1 MPNRHGFAVRLRD
14 NSDQYEVISDD
25 QSWLLLRLTGGA
37 TTRWA
42 RATELAAMSRPF
54 PSSEADENRYL
65 ADLEALPERASGSP
79 IHVGDHVDYDGRLR
93 PGTAHEGIVES
104 FVTLDGVVRVRLVGS
119 TYPLDLTGIRL
130 VRRGGHDASTD
141 LTPRRCTVIGYA
153 TAPSRRH
160 GCRAPQRQRVT
171 R

>member
-1 MPNRHGFAVRLRD
+1 MPNRHGSAVRLRD

-25 QSWLLLRLTGGA
+25 QSWLLLRLTGGS

-54 PSSEADENRYL
+54 PSTDVDENRYL
-65 ADLEALPERASGSP
+65 SDLEALPERASGSP
-79 IHVGDHVDYDGRLR
+79 IRVGDHVAYDGRLR
-93 PGTAHEGIVES
+93 PGTAREGVVES

-119 TYPLDLTGIRL
+119 TFPLDLSGIRL
-130 VRRGGHDASTD
+130 VRRGGHVASSG
-141 LTPRRCTVIGYA
+141 LTPRRCTVLGYA
-153 TAPSRRH
+153 TAPERRH